1 MNNNKIYLK
10 SLHFRKKNTILKK
23 NRQKYQYA
31 CHIEK
36 NRNAQ

>member
-10 SLHFRKKNTILKK
+10 SLYFRKKNMSLKK
-23 NRQKYQYA
+23 NRQKYHYA
-31 CHIEK
+31 FHIEE